1 MREYPLKVWNS
12 TLSQGF
18 YCGWRDYKHWT
29 RCKDCKVICRFP
41 PKKTIGWPSSS
52 PRYADESG
60 PQGQTQEIPNAH
72 GRCFRW
78 ALAVEPWQPWPWDA
92 SSCFGGRTR
101 PKSNQHDLFW
111 HASIM
116 SRTFVPIL
124 DFWVSLLKP
133 KALLVEF
140 PANHSTERGQRLNHA
155 LHACDRVGALSIAA
169 SSDVL
174 DPGWL
179 YASKWKTTVKLRTR
193 AG

>member
-1 MREYPLKVWNS
+1 MREYPWKVLNS

-18 YCGWRDYKHWT
+18 YCGWRDYEHWT
-29 RCKDCKVICRFP
+29 RSRQSSAAAFR
-41 PKKTIGWPSSS
+41 PKKSIGWPSSS

-78 ALAVEPWQPWPWDA
+78 ALASRFSALATLDA
-92 SSCFGGRTR
+92 SSCSGGRTR
-101 PKSNQHDLFW
+101 PKSKQHDLFW

-116 SRTFVPIL
+116 SRTLVPIL

-140 PANHSTERGQRLNHA
+140 PANHSTELGQRLNHA
-155 LHACDRVGALSIAA
+155 RTTPVT
-169 SSDVL
+169 
-174 DPGWL
+174 GW
-179 YASKWKTTVKLRTR
+179 
-193 AG
+193 GHCP